1 MAPKA
6 LSPKPGRSDG
16 RERLPKDVVL
26 LQLALL
32 VLHGERLTHERLS
45 DEFGL
50 QRRTAERYLN
60 ELRAAGLP
68 IAVVKEG
75 RENVYALHHLRSK
88 LQLEAIDVSPA
99 VAKSLSLLVVAAA
112 LLPRNLGVREAV
124 DQTVR
129 QALRVRGLR
138 LAGELRRLED
148 AVLVLENDAK
158 DYTGREDVFEA
169 LFDAVLEGTL
179 VDVDY
184 RSPRRG
190 SERQRL
196 WPAAIGLYRGGL
208 YVLGV
213 TPGVSPSLARW
224 WALERVEEV
233 PTVVPDSPRLSAGER
248 HVAIAAARARWG
260 PAAPLSP
267 RASPAAAASPSSLSS
282 LSSSSMNE
290 EVVVTLHFSPRA
302 APFVKARPWHTAV
315 DMEPWSDGGVR
326 VSLRLQGETFMFESW
341 LLSWGPEVQ
350 VLRPQSLAER
360 LALEHERAAVGHR
373 AAAAAFAASLAA
385 DDDDETSRAGVDST
399 RPTTP

>member
-1 MAPKA
+1 VATTKPTPAP
-6 LSPKPGRSDG
+6 PRRGRPGH
-16 RERLPKDVVL
+16 LPKDVVL

-32 VLHGERLTHERLS
+32 VLHGERLSHERLR

-60 ELRAAGLP
+60 ELRRAGLP

-75 RENVYALHHLRSK
+75 RENVYALHHLRSR

-124 DQTVR
+124 DRTVR

-158 DYTGREDVFEA
+158 DYTGREDVFES
-169 LFDAVLEGTL
+169 LFDAVLEGRL

-184 RSPRRG
+184 TSPRRG
-190 SERQRL
+190 PERRRF

-213 TPGVSPSLARW
+213 EPGAPPASARW
-224 WALERVEEV
+224 WALERLDDV
-233 PTVVPDSPRLSAGER
+233 PMAVAGGAILSAGDR
-248 HVAIAAARARWG
+248 QAAITSARARWG
-260 PAAPLSP
+260 PA
-267 RASPAAAASPSSLSS
+267 SPSSSSSS
-282 LSSSSMNE
+282 LSASADAAGNASTL
-290 EVVVTLHFSPRA
+290 VTLHFSARA
-302 APFVKARPWHTAV
+302 APFVRARPWHTAV
-315 DMEPWSDGGVR
+315 DMEPWDDGGVR
-326 VSLRLQGETFMFESW
+326 VSMRLQGETFMLESW

-350 VLRPQSLAER
+350 VLRPRQLAER
-360 LALEHERAAVGHR
+360 LAAEQERAAAAHR
-373 AAAAAFAASLAA
+373 AAALAFARDVLG
-385 DDDDETSRAGVDST
+385 DDDAAGGPGG
-399 RPTTP
+399 R

>member
-1 MAPKA
+1 MPGSARQGLVTTSTKA
-6 LSPKPGRSDG
+6 

-32 VLHGERLTHERLS
+32 ILHGERLDHDRLQG
-45 DEFGL
+45 EFGL
-50 QRRTAERYLN
+50 KRRTAERYLN
-60 ELRAAGLP
+60 ELRRAGLP

-88 LQLEAIDVSPA
+88 LTLEAIDVSPA

-112 LLPRNLGVREAV
+112 LLPKNLGVREAV
-124 DQTVR
+124 DRTVR

-169 LFDAVLEGTL
+169 LFDAVLEGRL

-184 RSPRRG
+184 TSPRRAA
-190 SERQRL
+190 ERRRF

-213 TPGVSPSLARW
+213 EPGTPPHLARW
-224 WALERVEEV
+224 FALERVDDV
-233 PTVVPDSPRLSAGER
+233 PLAVPGAPSLTAGDRLA
-248 HVAIAAARARWG
+248 AITAARARWG
-260 PAAPLSP
+260 PASP
-267 RASPAAAASPSSLSS
+267 TSSLA
-282 LSSSSMNE
+282 SSSSSSSSLPSPSPDGE
-290 EVVVTLHFSPRA
+290 TLVTLHFSARA
-302 APFVKARPWHTAV
+302 APFVRARPWHTAV
-315 DMEPWSDGGVR
+315 DMEPWDDGGVR
-326 VSLRLQGETFMFESW
+326 VSMRLQGETFMLESW

-350 VLRPQSLAER
+350 VLRPRALAER
-360 LALEHERAAVGHR
+360 LAGEQER
-373 AAAAAFAASLAA
+373 AAAAHRSAARAFARDVLDELDPLDGEDDAA
-385 DDDDETSRAGVDST
+385 GSGGR
-399 RPTTP
+399 

>member
-1 MAPKA
+1 VATKKKAAPA
-6 LSPKPGRSDG
+6 PRRRGGPG
-16 RERLPKDVVL
+16 RLPKDVVL

-32 VLHGERLTHERLS
+32 VLHGERLSHERLH

-60 ELRAAGLP
+60 ELRRAGLP

-75 RENVYALHHLRSK
+75 RENVYALHHLRSR

-124 DQTVR
+124 DRTVR

-158 DYTGREDVFEA
+158 DYTGREDVFES
-169 LFDAVLEGTL
+169 LFDAVLEGRL

-184 RSPRRG
+184 TSPRRG
-190 SERQRL
+190 PERRRF

-213 TPGVSPSLARW
+213 EPGAPPASARW
-224 WALERVEEV
+224 WALERLDDV
-233 PTVVPDSPRLSAGER
+233 PVAVAGGASLSAGDR
-248 HVAIAAARARWG
+248 QAAIAAARARWG
-260 PAAPLSP
+260 PA
-267 RASPAAAASPSSLSS
+267 SPSSSASAPADAAGPTAETL
-282 LSSSSMNE
+282 
-290 EVVVTLHFSPRA
+290 VTLHFSARA
-302 APFVKARPWHTAV
+302 APFVRARPWHTAV
-315 DMEPWSDGGVR
+315 DMEPWDDGGVR
-326 VSLRLQGETFMFESW
+326 VSMRLQGETFMLESW

-350 VLRPQSLAER
+350 VLRPLALAER
-360 LALEHERAAVGHR
+360 LAAEQERAAAAHR
-373 AAAAAFAASLAA
+373 AAALAFARDVLG
-385 DDDDETSRAGVDST
+385 DDDAASGPGGR
-399 RPTTP
+399 

>member
-1 MAPKA
+1 M
-6 LSPKPGRSDG
+6 
-16 RERLPKDVVL
+16 L

-32 VLHGERLTHERLS
+32 VLHGERLSHERLR

-60 ELRAAGLP
+60 ELRRAGLP

-75 RENVYALHHLRSK
+75 RENVYALHHLRSR

-124 DQTVR
+124 DRTVR

-158 DYTGREDVFEA
+158 DYTGREDVFES
-169 LFDAVLEGTL
+169 LFDAVLEGRL

-184 RSPRRG
+184 TSPRRG
-190 SERQRL
+190 PERRRF

-213 TPGVSPSLARW
+213 EPGAPPASARW
-224 WALERVEEV
+224 WALERLDDV
-233 PTVVPDSPRLSAGER
+233 PMAVAGGAILSAGDR
-248 HVAIAAARARWG
+248 QAAITAARARWG
-260 PAAPLSP
+260 PA
-267 RASPAAAASPSSLSS
+267 SPSSSSSSS
-282 LSSSSMNE
+282 LSASADAAGNASTL
-290 EVVVTLHFSPRA
+290 VTLHFSARA
-302 APFVKARPWHTAV
+302 APFVRARPWHTAV
-315 DMEPWSDGGVR
+315 DMEPWDDGGVR
-326 VSLRLQGETFMFESW
+326 VSMRLQGETFMLESW

-350 VLRPQSLAER
+350 VLRPRQLAER
-360 LALEHERAAVGHR
+360 LAAEQERAAAAHR
-373 AAAAAFAASLAA
+373 AAALAFARDVLGDDLG
-385 DDDDETSRAGVDST
+385 DDDAAGGPGG
-399 RPTTP
+399 R